1 MKVTSQEI
9 AQKRTQ
15 VTSQEIAGEEIVVT
29 GMIVTEIRM
38 IDVVLA
44 EGLVVGDRSYL
55 KPLIVSQ
62 AELTRGEEDGVMI
75 DVEGLRVDVKEIVE
89 AVGAAE
95 AIRGAVVVET
105 WTVVEAVHVLGSE
118 EVAVVRRC
126 LEHVAVEMK

>member
-1 MKVTSQEI
+1 M
-9 AQKRTQ
+9 R
-15 VTSQEIAGEEIVVT
+15 VTSQEIAGEEIAVT

-44 EGLVVGDRSYL
+44 VVVVGDRSYL

-62 AELTRGEEDGVMI
+62 AEVTRGEEDGVMI

-89 AVGAAE
+89 VVGAAE

-105 WTVVEAVHVLGSE
+105 WTVVEAVHVLGNE
-118 EVAVVRRC
+118 KEVAVVRRC